1 MAFALKPI
9 LATIMVNLVNAF
21 VRNDCPLV
29 FPSISPIRENNRVTQ
44 RGPKKTV
51 FDMTNPDL
59 LKVSVKLIFG
69 SKCSGVADEITITV
83 EKSGEDTIHDVKT
96 KIAEAVGGS
105 VSPDDLLLNFG
116 PNDRKVGRQYYG
128 DPTVDEKSI
137 RLKQYSILSWL
148 ERFPHWGLSVSL
160 LPPTPPPPGVA
171 IRKAAAI
178 AENKDPDQAVEDAR
192 KAGEIPKIKDLAAPW
207 GPKDFVAPKA
217 EDLVSDGYLPAV
229 YPESSSPLI
238 DA

>member
-1 MAFALKPI
+1 
-9 LATIMVNLVNAF
+9 
-21 VRNDCPLV
+21 
-29 FPSISPIRENNRVTQ
+29 
-44 RGPKKTV
+44 
-51 FDMTNPDL
+51 MTNADL
-59 LKVSVKLIFG
+59 LKVGVKLIFG

-83 EKSGEDTIHDVKT
+83 DKSGEDTIHDVKT

-217 EDLVSDGYLPAV
+217 EELVSDGYLPAV

-238 DA
+238 DV